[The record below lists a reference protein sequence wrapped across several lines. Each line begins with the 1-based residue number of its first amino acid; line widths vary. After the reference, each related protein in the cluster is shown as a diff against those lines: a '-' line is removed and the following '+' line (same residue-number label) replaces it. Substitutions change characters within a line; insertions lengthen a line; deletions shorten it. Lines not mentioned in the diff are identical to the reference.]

1 MQKSKNKNAEPIMFG
16 IFYSLINIF
25 LWFCLKAHAK
35 IVSKGDKAIDNFPC
49 IVFVFYHIINI
60 IL

>member
-25 LWFCLKAHAK
+25 LWFYLKAHAK
-35 IVSKGDKAIDNFPC
+35 IVSKCAKAIDNFPC
-49 IVFVFYHIINI
+49 IVFAFHITNI

>member
-25 LWFCLKAHAK
+25 LWFCLKAHAR
-35 IVSKGDKAIDNFPC
+35 IIGDKTIVNLPC
-49 IVFVFYHIINI
+49 IVFAFHITNI

>member
-25 LWFCLKAHAK
+25 IWFCLKAHAR
-35 IVSKGDKAIDNFPC
+35 IITKAIK
-49 IVFVFYHIINI
+49 
-60 IL
+60 L

>member
-25 LWFCLKAHAK
+25 LWFYLKVHAK
-35 IVSKGDKAIDNFPC
+35 IVTKCDKAIFNFPC
-49 IVFVFYHIINI
+49 IVFAFHITNI

>member
-25 LWFCLKAHAK
+25 IWFYLKVYAR
-35 IVSKGDKAIDNFPC
+35 IITKAIK
-49 IVFVFYHIINI
+49 
-60 IL
+60 L